1 MDVEKDRF
9 TVWTEVHSAKE
20 HNFLIVCHESMAPA
34 RPGDVPVHSYCSPL
48 IGSDVVDVKIV
59 ESHVFYSRED
69 SVISTTKDDKLVLEE
84 SCRVLGSS
92 NWTSTFGIEL
102 LCEKF
107 DLRFEILAFVF
118 TSFGID
124 VFGVGLDIWHY
135 EVEIIRL

>member
-1 MDVEKDRF
+1 
-9 TVWTEVHSAKE
+9 
-20 HNFLIVCHESMAPA
+20 MAPA

-48 IGSDVVDVKIV
+48 IGSDFVDVKIV